1 MCRQKRDRD
10 VEENHGGEENH
21 GEEASHGAEEENHG
35 EEEESHG
42 EEEESAQHGTCR
54 RVEEN
59 EPEGSVDGTYWRI
72 YRPYLPR

>member
-1 MCRQKRDRD
+1 VQLGRRVCMCRQKRDRD

-21 GEEASHGAEEENHG
+21 G
-35 EEEESHG
+35 EEESHG